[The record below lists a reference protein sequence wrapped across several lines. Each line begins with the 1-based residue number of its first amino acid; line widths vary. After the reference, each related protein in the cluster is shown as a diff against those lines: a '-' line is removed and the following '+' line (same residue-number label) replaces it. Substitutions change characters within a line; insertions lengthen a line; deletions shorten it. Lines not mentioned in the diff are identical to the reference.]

1 MSEAVTLLLIA
12 AIAGYLAWKTYRLK
26 ELPKERCWRK
36 LEHRALQ
43 LRWPE

>member
-26 ELPKERCWRK
+26 ELDRK
-36 LEHRALQ
+36 SVV
-43 LRWPE
+43 